1 MKKSLVLTS
10 ILFSSMALGS
20 VIVTPGT
27 VQAVADVSV
36 NDKEVKNILEF
47 YDENG
52 DSIGEMQIVKGV
64 EGEEKDISSWY
75 IPYGYKLKNDKEKKI
90 ILGKDGE
97 IRKITVVKSLFSNEV
112 HFKNIFGRDVR
123 TFDKMGEVGEVVD
136 LDKEVPRGY
145 RIKVEDSRLE
155 ITSDEKSIKTI
166 VLESEEIKQK
176 IIFNNWF
183 TSEKVGESFDAEGL
197 MGKEINTKDKIP
209 LGYELLDENV
219 YIDSNR
225 EQVVNVKPKY
235 YSNKIKFITDDK
247 EEFYKEIHG
256 QFGSTENISDY
267 VPNGYM
273 LKKDQSNTI
282 TINSNEKDERTFQ
295 IERDK
300 SDEYFENKV
309 IFIDDKNEIVDTRT
323 ISGKPGK
330 IITLDLDKLPT
341 GYETNDKLQFVIKDQ
356 DDFEHKINVVGKKIE
371 VTVKIVDYREYKELG
386 EFTFTGKMGD
396 KVLIPKEKIPKGYSE
411 YRDFNLPSFVYED
424 GYFTI
429 SLKKKV
435 QTQVNFLNA
444 DGVNIK
450 TTYLNGLEGDNVT
463 LSAPNGYKFINDFK
477 TISHD
482 SLITERNILVVPDR
496 TSNSKPDK
504 TKLKTIVT
512 FIDKDTKKLV
522 SNTSVTGKQGTKQT
536 VQVPK
541 GYKLAPGFSNVV
553 NMDKNTGSVTI
564 QLVKVNSSISVNKPG
579 TGNGNSGSSTNKPGT
594 SNNSSNPSSNKP
606 STNHNNSEL
615 NTSSKGKIEAY
626 PANVAT
632 HFSSIAPLHDD
643 KGREVRNRALME
655 NSNWHVDKK
664 MTLNGK
670 TFYRVATHEWVS
682 AEHVYEYV
690 VNKTTIT
697 TKIGNY
703 KHLYNSKGQM
713 NKGRAL
719 ANNTSWATDKT
730 AVINGVKMHRVA
742 TDEWVAA
749 SDLK

>member
-36 NDKEVKNILEF
+36 SDEEVTNIVEF

-52 DSIGEMQIVKGV
+52 DIVGGKEILRGKKGEKLSI
-64 EGEEKDISSWY
+64 Y
-75 IPYGYKLKNDKEKKI
+75 NIPGRYKLKNNNDNEIVMGEDGFHHKI
-90 ILGKDGE
+90 P
-97 IRKITVVKSLFSNEV
+97 VVKYIFENRIK
-112 HFKNIFGRDVR
+112 FKNIFDRDVL
-123 TFDKMGEVGEVVD
+123 TFSIKGMVGDTVD
-136 LDKEVPRGY
+136 LYDDEPEGY
-145 RIKVEDSRLE
+145 RIKSKDSKIK
-155 ITSDEKSIKTI
+155 ITSDEKSVKTI

-176 IIFNNWF
+176 ITFNNWLVG
-183 TSEKVGESFDAEGL
+183 EKVGESFDAEGL

-209 LGYELLDENV
+209 LGYELLNENV
-219 YIDSNR
+219 YINSHR
-225 EQVVNVKPKY
+225 EQFVNVTPKY
-235 YSNKIKFITDDK
+235 YSNRIKFITDDK
-247 EEFYKEIHG
+247 KEFHEKIYG
-256 QFGSTENISDY
+256 QFGSTEDISDR
-267 VPNGYM
+267 VPNGYK

-295 IERDK
+295 IENDK
-300 SDEYFENKV
+300 DYDYFQNKV
-309 IFIDDKNEIVDTRT
+309 IFVDDKNEIVGTRT
-323 ISGKPGK
+323 IGGKQGE
-330 IITLDLDKLPT
+330 IITLDSDELPT

-536 VQVPK
+536 VQIPK

-564 QLVKVNSSISVNKPG
+564 QLVKINSSISVNKPG
-579 TGNGNSGSSTNKPGT
+579 TGNGNSGPSTNKPGT
-594 SNNSSNPSSNKP
+594 SNNSSNSSSNKP
-606 STNHNNSEL
+606 STNHNNSES

-697 TKIGNY
+697 TKVGNY